1 MNCKYLIFFIFWIT
15 CIFIYVFFTRLFR
28 PTKNFKKNGRQD
40 VIFWDIYRDYAFNDD
55 SIYHPSGRFSSP
67 FQTLVGE
74 VVLAVAPE
82 VVSFEVVVQ
91 AADGNH

>member
-1 MNCKYLIFFIFWIT
+1 LYSYLCFF
-15 CIFIYVFFTRLFR
+15 Y
-28 PTKNFKKNGRQD
+28 PTIPAYKEFKKNDRQD